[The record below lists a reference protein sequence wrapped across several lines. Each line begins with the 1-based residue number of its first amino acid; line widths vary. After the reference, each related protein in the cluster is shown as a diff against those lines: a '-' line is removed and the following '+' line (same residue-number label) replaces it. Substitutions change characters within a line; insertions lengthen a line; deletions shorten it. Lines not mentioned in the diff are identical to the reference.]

1 MTTLSDMN
9 DVISMLRR
17 ILNNLRQQ
25 IKTDDHK
32 KLMARLQALKKD
44 EIIAA
49 QYESMALMKKINQEE
64 DYLKEAKEVAL
75 RILQN
80 TLYQMVDKIQS
91 CKTEVIF
98 NKLFYSRHYIQR
110 FCIRKRDSLKFFV
123 LQDLQL

>member
-17 ILNNLRQQ
+17 ILDNLRQQ

-80 TLYQMVDKIQS
+80 TLYQMVDKIES
-91 CKTEVIF
+91 CKTEV
-98 NKLFYSRHYIQR
+98 NVFY
-110 FCIRKRDSLKFFV
+110 IRQKWRLVK
-123 LQDLQL
+123 

>member
-17 ILNNLRQQ
+17 ILDNLRQQ

-80 TLYQMVDKIQS
+80 TLYQMVDKIES
-91 CKTEVIF
+91 CKTEVNALDI
-98 NKLFYSRHYIQR
+98 LFPSNHNIHKNSYDLCSWASDPLIER
-110 FCIRKRDSLKFFV
+110 F
-123 LQDLQL
+123 